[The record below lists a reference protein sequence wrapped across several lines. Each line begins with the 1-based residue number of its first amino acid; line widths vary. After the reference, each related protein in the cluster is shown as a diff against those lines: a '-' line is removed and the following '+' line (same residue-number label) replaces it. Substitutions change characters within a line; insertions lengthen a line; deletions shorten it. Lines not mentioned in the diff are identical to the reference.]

1 MITIKLLD
9 DLTLDNKLWKRDL
22 YVQDIDYIINSNI
35 YEYDIKRAGFNL
47 IQYYELLDDKTI
59 EYLASLQK
67 DEQTRRIGL
76 LRRDDVQL
84 NKELSKAFENMRKKF
99 FIDNKIKDHQVL
111 SIKKDAI
118 FIINKVCEKCSYR
131 NIEFILKNRYTS
143 FHKFNN
149 IEFYYRNT
157 TKDIAIKGINDLK
170 LKNHKDYMLSFLI
183 DIFNSLEVSSNDRTV
198 YKLKKFASLYKT
210 NQLPIEYYRELNSD
224 SLFNLV
230 VDNKNIKA
238 DDYIKGFEIDKSHNY
253 IMYILKLIQ
262 RFFFI

>member
-1 MITIKLLD
+1 MVGSILITIKLLD

-131 NIEFILKNRYTS
+131 NIEFI
-143 FHKFNN
+143 
-149 IEFYYRNT
+149 
-157 TKDIAIKGINDLK
+157 
-170 LKNHKDYMLSFLI
+170 
-183 DIFNSLEVSSNDRTV
+183 
-198 YKLKKFASLYKT
+198 
-210 NQLPIEYYRELNSD
+210 P
-224 SLFNLV
+224 
-230 VDNKNIKA
+230 
-238 DDYIKGFEIDKSHNY
+238 
-253 IMYILKLIQ
+253 
-262 RFFFI
+262 